1 MNEETKY
8 QRIYEEEVS
17 DTIKDTLELP
27 DRFYDLSPD
36 QRRFVTEL
44 VDVGMRWAVEES
56 LDPTVLEETAALAGE
71 MGAQLYN
78 FANMLSH
85 YLNADDE
92 EEEK

>member
-44 VDVGMRWAVEES
+44 VDVGTRWAVEES

>member
-27 DRFYDLSPD
+27 DRFYDLSHE

-44 VDVGMRWAVEES
+44 VDVGTRWAVEEN